1 MTLPELFCPRHRAR
15 HSPLS
20 GQRPAR
26 GSRAAALPASAE
38 LHPPRPGLPPPPAR
52 HTRCSL
58 IRQSQRRRPGML
70 KEPLP
75 GRTQQRG
82 LVIGSPFWGVYDVAD
97 VAFELRRG
105 HVI

>member
-38 LHPPRPGLPPPPAR
+38 LHPPPGPACPHHRPATRGAR
-52 HTRCSL
+52 
-58 IRQSQRRRPGML
+58 
-70 KEPLP
+70 
-75 GRTQQRG
+75 
-82 LVIGSPFWGVYDVAD
+82 
-97 VAFELRRG
+97 
-105 HVI
+105 

>member
-38 LHPPRPGLPPPPAR
+38 LHAPGPACPTAGPPHEMLADPSIPAEAAGDAEGALARP
-52 HTRCSL
+52 HTEL
-58 IRQSQRRRPGML
+58 
-70 KEPLP
+70 
-75 GRTQQRG
+75 
-82 LVIGSPFWGVYDVAD
+82 PFWLAMIKI
-97 VAFELRRG
+97 AQ
-105 HVI
+105 

>member
-38 LHPPRPGLPPPPAR
+38 LHPPGPACPHHRPATRGAR
-52 HTRCSL
+52 
-58 IRQSQRRRPGML
+58 
-70 KEPLP
+70 
-75 GRTQQRG
+75 
-82 LVIGSPFWGVYDVAD
+82 
-97 VAFELRRG
+97 
-105 HVI
+105 

>member
-1 MTLPELFCPRHRAR
+1 MTLPELFCPRPRAR

-38 LHPPRPGLPPPPAR
+38 LHGPGPACPTAGPPHEMLADPSIPAEA
-52 HTRCSL
+52 
-58 IRQSQRRRPGML
+58 PGML

-75 GRTQQRG
+75 GRTQNTRS
-82 LVIGSPFWGVYDVAD
+82 V
-97 VAFELRRG
+97 R
-105 HVI
+105 H